1 MFRENANPT
10 AERATTGML
19 WLVVAVLAAAFFLTE
34 HQWNKSQLHAYAFE
48 VDVLEHSAGG
58 GYLPRQIGFLSLA
71 GLGVLLLLRPG
82 GTRPSLADPLAWPLV
97 ALAVWSVASIAWS
110 SDPGV
115 TMRRVIVL
123 LCCLTAAL
131 GLARQF
137 DPRRLA
143 LIALGT
149 TGALVLLGIV
159 AELSLGTFRPWAT
172 DYRFAGTLHP
182 NSQGCYCAVAMT
194 AALALA
200 LESPR
205 RRRFL
210 ALAVVFGVLL
220 LLTKSR
226 TCIAAAML
234 AAALVWFVSRWNL
247 GKLTALAV
255 VGTVAGTYVLGTS
268 LAGGDLVENVAS
280 AVLLGRQE
288 QAATLNGRLP
298 LWTELLHYSSERPW
312 LGYGYAS
319 FWTSARIADISEKL
333 QWAIPG
339 AHSSYFDVLL
349 GTGRLGLG
357 LAILTVVGGL
367 TRAMLL
373 FRRTG
378 VPSTGFLA
386 ALLAFGMLSGLA
398 ESTFARPMLVTL
410 LAGCALVRLALIEP
424 ATAAETIPKTT
435 GQPSPTRRTQ
445 PAILGHSALA
455 PAPLAS
461 EAPTP

>member
-1 MFRENANPT
+1 MFRENANP
-10 AERATTGML
+10 ADKSPATGML

-71 GLGVLLLLRPG
+71 GLGLLLLLRPG

-110 SDPGV
+110 ADPGV
-115 TMRRVIVL
+115 TIRRVIVL

-137 DPRRLA
+137 EPRRLG
-143 LIALGT
+143 LIALGA
-149 TGALVLLGIV
+149 TGALVLLGVV
-159 AELSLGTFRPWAT
+159 AELSLGTFRPWAA

-182 NSQGCYCAVAMT
+182 NSQGCYCAIAMT
-194 AALALA
+194 AAVALA

-205 RRRFL
+205 RRRFVVL
-210 ALAVVFGVLL
+210 AFVFGALL

-226 TCIAAAML
+226 TCLAAAML
-234 AAALVWFVSRWNL
+234 AAVLVWFVSRWNL
-247 GKLTALAV
+247 GRLAAV
-255 VGTVAGTYVLGTS
+255 AVMGTVAGAYLLGTT
-268 LAGGDLVENVAS
+268 LAGGDLVEKVAS

-298 LWTELLHYSSERPW
+298 LWNELLYYSSERPW

-339 AHSSYFDVLL
+339 AHSSYFDILL

-357 LAILTVVGGL
+357 LAILAVVGGL
-367 TRAMLL
+367 ARALLL

-378 VPSTGFLA
+378 LPSAGFLA
-386 ALLAFGMLSGLA
+386 ALLAFGMLNGLA

-410 LAGCALVRLALIEP
+410 LAGCALVRLAVFAP
-424 ATAAETIPKTT
+424 ATSAEPLPETT
-435 GQPSPTRRTQ
+435 SRSSSNHGLHRSTLSGGVM
-445 PAILGHSALA
+445 ISN
-455 PAPLAS
+455 PLAS